1 VRAARESRLKSGE
14 IFSVTGEPDEIC
26 FILKNLGSQLI
37 AARESRRIAPLER
50 RALRAR
56 RSGFFISIQRSSFV
70 KLILLGAP
78 GAGKGTVA
86 KMLTQLD
93 GSVQISTGD
102 ILRGAVAAGTELG
115 KKAKAFMDAG
125 DLVPDD
131 LIMGIME
138 ERLQEPDCE
147 KGFLLDGF
155 PRTIPQAEAL
165 KELLA
170 RLGIELD
177 MAVNLD
183 VPRDV
188 ILDRLTT
195 RRTCTGCG
203 AIYNVKSKPPKVE
216 GVCDECG
223 AAVVQRD
230 DETEEAISNRLDVY
244 NEKTAPLVDYY
255 EKEGKL
261 VHVNATSSDVVVQTI
276 KDKLAG

>member
-1 VRAARESRLKSGE
+1 
-14 IFSVTGEPDEIC
+14 
-26 FILKNLGSQLI
+26 
-37 AARESRRIAPLER
+37 
-50 RALRAR
+50 
-56 RSGFFISIQRSSFV
+56 V

-86 KMLTQLD
+86 KLLTAVD

-102 ILRGAVAAGTELG
+102 ILRGAVQAGTDLG
-115 KKAKAFMDAG
+115 KKADAFMKAG

-138 ERLQEPDCE
+138 QRLQEPDCE

-165 KELLA
+165 KELLG
-170 RLGIELD
+170 RIGVKLD

-195 RRTCTGCG
+195 RRTCSNSDCQ
-203 AIYNVKSKPPKVE
+203 AIYNVKSNPTKVE
-216 GVCDECG
+216 GVCDKCG
-223 AAVVQRD
+223 SPVIQRD
-230 DETEEAISNRLDVY
+230 DETEAAISKRLETY
-244 NEKTAPLVDYY
+244 NEKTAPLAAYY
-255 EKEGKL
+255 EKEGL
-261 VHVNATSSDVVVQTI
+261 LTNVNATSSDVVVQSI
-276 KDKLAG
+276 KEKVGI